1 MKTYRRPVSGAWW
14 TRNAFY
20 RWYMFRELSCVFI
33 TAYAFILL
41 VGLYRLGQGPE
52 AFLAWQ
58 AALASPGSLVFHV
71 VALVLVTYHSWT
83 WFKIMPKTMPR
94 LPIPDRAIVAG
105 GVLAVIAASAS
116 VVWWAGLG

>member
-1 MKTYRRPVSGAWW
+1 MKTYTRPVTGTWW

-33 TAYAFILL
+33 TLYAFILL
-41 VGLYRLGQGPE
+41 AGLYRLGQGPE

-58 AALASPGSLVFHV
+58 AALASPLSLAFHV
-71 VALVLVTYHSWT
+71 VALLLVTYHSWT

-94 LPIPDRAIVAG
+94 LPVPDGAIVAG
-105 GVLAVIAASAS
+105 GVIAVIVASAAFL
-116 VVWWAGLG
+116 WTALG